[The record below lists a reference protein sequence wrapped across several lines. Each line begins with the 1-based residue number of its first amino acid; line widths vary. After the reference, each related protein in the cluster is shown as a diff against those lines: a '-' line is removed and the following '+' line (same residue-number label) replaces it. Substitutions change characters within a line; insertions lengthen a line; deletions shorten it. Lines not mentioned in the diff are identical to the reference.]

1 MGSQA
6 QRGHVTVK
14 YVYELQKRQ
23 EEHKFQ
29 LLQLVSYYG
38 WMKKYFQ
45 MSEQTIAGLIIM
57 IQKYFQLLYYYPMCL
72 PNS

>member
-1 MGSQA
+1 M
-6 QRGHVTVK
+6 TK
-14 YVYELQKRQ
+14 

-38 WMKKYFQ
+38 LMKKYFQ

-57 IQKYFQLLYYYPMCL
+57 IQNNFSYCFIILCVYVTASKQGWQL
-72 PNS
+72 